1 MLKQTQEAKIFNSQK
16 YQNTKF
22 QLKIVLLRII
32 IIINLDLLIFLIIEN
47 RYNKQ
52 ILIYNYFV
60 IMGHGESKLGGAYEP
75 KVKEMLAN
83 GQDPKD
89 YLIEYCRPEC
99 KKWQDK
105 LRRC

>member
-1 MLKQTQEAKIFNSQK
+1 
-16 YQNTKF
+16 
-22 QLKIVLLRII
+22 
-32 IIINLDLLIFLIIEN
+32 
-47 RYNKQ
+47 
-52 ILIYNYFV
+52 
-60 IMGHGESKLGGAYEP
+60 MGHGESKLGGAYEP

-99 KKWQDK
+99 KKWEDK